1 MDYGESI
8 NGVYTYERCMMDSQQ
23 AAQNV
28 LLAIGGS
35 DNLVS
40 NEVCMTRLRLTVTDP
55 TRIDTEQLGNLQG
68 VLGIVGRGVNGIEV
82 VFGPNIAQQ
91 VNAAITACRNHTQ
104 ASQVIPIPEDGSTSD
119 EKEVEQLISLLRNVD
134 LSVDNLSHTGTF
146 DTDPKEESVT
156 PEELTQDEQGLRL
169 LIINGPNIN
178 MLGIREPELYGKQ
191 DYRTLIKIC
200 KEEADRQGFIDCVCY
215 QSNYEGDLVS
225 AIQDAL
231 GTYDA
236 ILINP
241 AAYTHT
247 SIALL
252 DAALSVQI
260 PMVEVHLTD
269 INEREE
275 YRRISYLKDACIGV
289 CCGKGFESYRE
300 GIALLAKCLTEA

>member
-1 MDYGESI
+1 
-8 NGVYTYERCMMDSQQ
+8 MDSQQ

-35 DNLVS
+35 ANLVS

-68 VLGIVGRGVNGIEV
+68 VLGIVGRGINGIEV

-156 PEELTQDEQGLRL
+156 HKELTQDEQGLR
-169 LIINGPNIN
+169 
-178 MLGIREPELYGKQ
+178 LYGKQ

-275 YRRISYLKDACIGV
+275 YRRVSYLKDACIGV

-300 GIALLAKCLTEA
+300 GIALLAKHLTEA

>member
-1 MDYGESI
+1 
-8 NGVYTYERCMMDSQQ
+8 MDSQQ

-104 ASQVIPIPEDGSTSD
+104 TSQVISMPEDSSTSD

-146 DTDPKEESVT
+146 DDDPKEESAAN
-156 PEELTQDEQGLRL
+156 EEPTQDEQGLRL

-178 MLGIREPELYGKQ
+178 MLGIREPKLYGKQ

-200 KEEADRQGFIDCVCY
+200 KEEANNQGFIDCVCY

-275 YRRISYLKDACIGV
+275 YRRVSYLKDACIGV

-300 GIALLAKCLTEA
+300 GIALLAKYLTEA

>member
-55 TRIDTEQLGNLQG
+55 THIDTEQLGNLQG

-91 VNAAITACRNHTQ
+91 VNAAITACCNHTQ
-104 ASQVIPIPEDGSTSD
+104 TSQVIPIPEDGSTSD

-146 DTDPKEESVT
+146 DTDPKEEPVAH
-156 PEELTQDEQGLRL
+156 EELTQDEQGLRL

>member
-1 MDYGESI
+1 
-8 NGVYTYERCMMDSQQ
+8 MDSQQ

-91 VNAAITACRNHTQ
+91 VNAAITACCNHTQ
-104 ASQVIPIPEDGSTSD
+104 TSQVISMPEDSSTSD

-146 DTDPKEESVT
+146 DDDPKEESAAN
-156 PEELTQDEQGLRL
+156 EEPTQDEQGLRL

-200 KEEADRQGFIDCVCY
+200 KEEANNQGFIDCVCY

-275 YRRISYLKDACIGV
+275 YRRVSYLKDACIGV

-300 GIALLAKCLTEA
+300 GIALLAKYLTEA

>member
-1 MDYGESI
+1 
-8 NGVYTYERCMMDSQQ
+8 
-23 AAQNV
+23 
-28 LLAIGGS
+28 
-35 DNLVS
+35 
-40 NEVCMTRLRLTVTDP
+40 MTRLRLTVTDP

-68 VLGIVGRGVNGIEV
+68 VLGIVGRGINGIEV

-91 VNAAITACRNHTQ
+91 VNAAITACCNHTQ
-104 ASQVIPIPEDGSTSD
+104 ASQVIPIPEEGSTSD

-146 DTDPKEESVT
+146 DTDPKEESAAN
-156 PEELTQDEQGLRL
+156 EEPTQDEQGLRL

-178 MLGIREPELYGKQ
+178 MLGIREPEFYGKQ

-200 KEEADRQGFIDCVCY
+200 KEEADNQGFIDCVCY

-275 YRRISYLKDACIGV
+275 YRRVSYLKDACIGV

-300 GIALLAKCLTEA
+300 GIALLAKHLTEA

>member
-1 MDYGESI
+1 
-8 NGVYTYERCMMDSQQ
+8 
-23 AAQNV
+23 
-28 LLAIGGS
+28 
-35 DNLVS
+35 
-40 NEVCMTRLRLTVTDP
+40 
-55 TRIDTEQLGNLQG
+55 
-68 VLGIVGRGVNGIEV
+68 
-82 VFGPNIAQQ
+82 
-91 VNAAITACRNHTQ
+91 
-104 ASQVIPIPEDGSTSD
+104 
-119 EKEVEQLISLLRNVD
+119 
-134 LSVDNLSHTGTF
+134 
-146 DTDPKEESVT
+146 
-156 PEELTQDEQGLRL
+156 
-169 LIINGPNIN
+169 

-200 KEEADRQGFIDCVCY
+200 KEEANNQGFIDCVCY

-275 YRRISYLKDACIGV
+275 YRRVSYLKDACIGV

-300 GIALLAKCLTEA
+300 GIALLAKYLTEA

>member
-1 MDYGESI
+1 
-8 NGVYTYERCMMDSQQ
+8 MMDSQQ

-68 VLGIVGRGVNGIEV
+68 VLGIVGRGINGIEV

-91 VNAAITACRNHTQ
+91 VNAAITACCNHTQ
-104 ASQVIPIPEDGSTSD
+104 TSQVISMPEDSSTSD

-146 DTDPKEESVT
+146 DDDPKEESAVN
-156 PEELTQDEQGLRL
+156 EELAQDEQGLRL

-191 DYRTLIKIC
+191 DYRTLIKTC

-215 QSNYEGDLVS
+215 QSNYEWDLVS

-275 YRRISYLKDACIGV
+275 YRRVSYLKDACIGV

-300 GIALLAKCLTEA
+300 GIALLAQHLTEA

>member
-68 VLGIVGRGVNGIEV
+68 VLGIVGRGINGIEV

-91 VNAAITACRNHTQ
+91 VNAAITACCNHTQ

-146 DTDPKEESVT
+146 DTDPKEESVAHK
-156 PEELTQDEQGLRL
+156 ELTQDEQGLRL

-200 KEEADRQGFIDCVCY
+200 KEEADNQGFIDCVCY
-215 QSNYEGDLVS
+215 QSNYEGDLIS

-236 ILINP
+236 IL
-241 AAYTHT
+241 
-247 SIALL
+247 
-252 DAALSVQI
+252 
-260 PMVEVHLTD
+260 
-269 INEREE
+269 
-275 YRRISYLKDACIGV
+275 
-289 CCGKGFESYRE
+289 
-300 GIALLAKCLTEA
+300 TEA

>member
-35 DNLVS
+35 DHLVS
-40 NEVCMTRLRLTVTDP
+40 NEVCMTRLRVTVTDP

-91 VNAAITACRNHTQ
+91 VNAAITACCNHTQ
-104 ASQVIPIPEDGSTSD
+104 TSQVISMPEDSSTSD
-119 EKEVEQLISLLRNVD
+119 EKEVEQLISLLRDVD

-146 DTDPKEESVT
+146 DDDPKEESAAN
-156 PEELTQDEQGLRL
+156 EEPTQDEQGLRL

-200 KEEADRQGFIDCVCY
+200 KEEADNQGFIDCVCY

-275 YRRISYLKDACIGV
+275 YRRVSYLKDACIGV

-300 GIALLAKCLTEA
+300 GIALLAKYLTEA

>member
-1 MDYGESI
+1 
-8 NGVYTYERCMMDSQQ
+8 MMDSQQ

-55 TRIDTEQLGNLQG
+55 THIDTEQLGNLQG

-104 ASQVIPIPEDGSTSD
+104 TSQVIPIPEDGSTSD
-119 EKEVEQLISLLRNVD
+119 EKEVEQLISLLRDVD

-146 DTDPKEESVT
+146 DTDPNEESVAH
-156 PEELTQDEQGLRL
+156 EELAQDEQGLRL

-260 PMVEVHLTD
+260 PMVEVHLTN

-300 GIALLAKCLTEA
+300 GIALLAKYLTEA

>member
-104 ASQVIPIPEDGSTSD
+104 TSQVISMPEDSSTSD

-146 DTDPKEESVT
+146 DDDPKEESAAN
-156 PEELTQDEQGLRL
+156 EEPTQDEQGLRL

-200 KEEADRQGFIDCVCY
+200 KEEANNQGFIDCVCY

-275 YRRISYLKDACIGV
+275 YRRVSYLKDACIGV

-300 GIALLAKCLTEA
+300 GIALLAKYLTEA

>member
-1 MDYGESI
+1 
-8 NGVYTYERCMMDSQQ
+8 MDSQQ

-68 VLGIVGRGVNGIEV
+68 VLGIVGRGINGIEV

-91 VNAAITACRNHTQ
+91 VNAAITDCCNHTQ
-104 ASQVIPIPEDGSTSD
+104 TSQVIPMPEDSSTSD
-119 EKEVEQLISLLRNVD
+119 KEEVEQLISLLRNVD

-146 DTDPKEESVT
+146 DDDPKEESAVN
-156 PEELTQDEQGLRL
+156 EELAQDEQGLRL

-191 DYRTLIKIC
+191 DYRTLIKTC

-275 YRRISYLKDACIGV
+275 YRCVSYLKDACIGV

-300 GIALLAKCLTEA
+300 GIALLAQHLTEA

>member
-91 VNAAITACRNHTQ
+91 VNAAITACCNHTQ
-104 ASQVIPIPEDGSTSD
+104 TSQVISMPEDSSTSD

-146 DTDPKEESVT
+146 DDDPKEESAAN
-156 PEELTQDEQGLRL
+156 EEPTQDEQGLRL

-200 KEEADRQGFIDCVCY
+200 KEEADNQGFIDCVCY

-275 YRRISYLKDACIGV
+275 YRRVSYLKDACIGV

-300 GIALLAKCLTEA
+300 GIALLAKYLTEA